1 MDSVKL
7 LKTQFRYAPISH
19 CAFKLQENFQE
30 NITHLTLCYEEP
42 KVDFSNTELFE
53 KIKQIIQNTTNVRHN
68 PILIYGNPGSG
79 KTSLI
84 QTIYRNF
91 ESWFTCRT
99 LRIIRFTA
107 TTPRSSYNLELLRVI
122 CQQICIALKLPEG
135 FLPKDAS
142 FDPLYVNN
150 WFQTLLRNFEEIN
163 QVLVIFIDDLHL
175 LNPLDAD
182 ALSALSWIPITLPK
196 KVHIICTTSVELDNL
211 RLTPVQKERFKAPE
225 SYLEIPCTD
234 SFEGNI

>member
-1 MDSVKL
+1 M
-7 LKTQFRYAPISH
+7 
-19 CAFKLQENFQE
+19 
-30 NITHLTLCYEEP
+30 TLCYEDMRA
-42 KVDFSNTELFE
+42 DFSNSEILE
-53 KIKQIIQNTTNVRHN
+53 RIKQIVQNTTNVRHN

-91 ESWFTCRT
+91 EKWFSCRT
-99 LRIIRFTA
+99 LRIIRFTS

-135 FLPKDAS
+135 FLPRDAS
-142 FDPLYVNN
+142 FDPLYINN
-150 WFQTLLRNFEEIN
+150 WFQSLLRNFEDMN

-182 ALSALSWIPITLPK
+182 AINALSWLPITLPK
-196 KVHIICTTSVELDNL
+196 KVHMICTTSTELEKL
-211 RLTPVQKERFKAPE
+211 RMTPVQKERFKNPD
-225 SYLEIPCTD
+225 SYLEIPTPD
-234 SFEGNI
+234 SLEGKIRKCFSSI